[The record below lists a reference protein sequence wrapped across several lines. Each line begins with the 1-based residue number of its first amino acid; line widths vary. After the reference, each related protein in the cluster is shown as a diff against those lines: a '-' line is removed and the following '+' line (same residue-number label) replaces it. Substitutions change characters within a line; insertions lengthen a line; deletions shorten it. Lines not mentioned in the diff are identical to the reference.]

1 MSAENTDFIVAEKL
15 LKDIT
20 TGVKSTRKFA
30 KENNGKIY
38 HYHGDRNTNKAAILR
53 NIVMLRNLLQDMSD
67 EVKDAM
73 SWR

>member
-1 MSAENTDFIVAEKL
+1 MSTENTDFIVAEKL

-38 HYHGDRNTNKAAILR
+38 NNQGEKTPSFNCEMIAL
-53 NIVMLRNLLQDMSD
+53 
-67 EVKDAM
+67 
-73 SWR
+73 